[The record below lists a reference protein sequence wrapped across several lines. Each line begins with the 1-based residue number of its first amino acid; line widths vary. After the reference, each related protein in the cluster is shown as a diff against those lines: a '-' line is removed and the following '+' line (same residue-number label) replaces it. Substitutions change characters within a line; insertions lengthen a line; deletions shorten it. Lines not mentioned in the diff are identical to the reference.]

1 MREIKFRMWNSCGD
15 KSRFLYSFQ
24 ALECMNQQ
32 QLGIYNHEKDGCA
45 FEQYTGL
52 KDKNGKE
59 IYEGDILSRTINP
72 RNGKP
77 YNIIETVE
85 YCNFVDDEYN
95 YHVSGFNLS
104 AYSEEFEIIG
114 NIHENSE
121 LINA

>member
-45 FEQYTGL
+45 FEQFTGL

-59 IYEGDILSRTINP
+59 IYEGDIVKTNEIDWI
-72 RNGKP
+72 G
-77 YNIIETVE
+77 
-85 YCNFVDDEYN
+85 FVMFDDGRFGIRDNDGGWSMCPDWEDCEVIGDIHN
-95 YHVSGFNLS
+95 DP
-104 AYSEEFEIIG
+104 EF
-114 NIHENSE
+114 
-121 LINA
+121 LDA